1 MSQLN
6 SWLSSRLQNSV
17 RSYWKRCWR
26 GSVNGWHT
34 QTFHQLCDDL
44 GPTVTIVRAYGY
56 IYGGYTDRS
65 WKCTY
70 HYSITFSNFLFNYL
84 ALINRAGGL
93 YGRIL
98 TEVVSTDLTA
108 FGLYSRPKS
117 RFSHTDRLSSVNKM
131 FIIWQTRTFDITGLY

>member
-6 SWLSSRLQNSV
+6 SWLSSHLQNSD

-56 IYGGYTDRS
+56 IFGGYTDKS
-65 WKCTY
+65 WKCMC
-70 HYSITFSNFLFNYL
+70 SIKNIILKRSVLL
-84 ALINRAGGL
+84 SLDRA
-93 YGRIL
+93 
-98 TEVVSTDLTA
+98 V
-108 FGLYSRPKS
+108 FK
-117 RFSHTDRLSSVNKM
+117 
-131 FIIWQTRTFDITGLY
+131 

>member
-6 SWLSSRLQNSV
+6 SWLSSRLQSSD

-70 HYSITFSNFLFNYL
+70 HYSITFFNFSVQFMVIIRVSCRQGGFC
-84 ALINRAGGL
+84 ARPSERAKIVQT
-93 YGRIL
+93 YKIVFFSFDHKARKIL
-98 TEVVSTDLTA
+98 LV
-108 FGLYSRPKS
+108 
-117 RFSHTDRLSSVNKM
+117 
-131 FIIWQTRTFDITGLY
+131 